1 MEHATLVWARTYENA
16 NRRLAAWGTVFGA
29 FPGLDIVHRARKVH
43 SNIDPLSRFPRILPH
58 QSPAIDKTKPIL
70 EAISEQPIKAWE
82 SVIKKPAL
90 KAAFMA
96 TTGED
101 MLEAS
106 LEDQSAWAVTRRQ
119 ARESGKDNGNRSCKR
134 SEDER
139 RARGKVG
146 SKPEQLVVLIARG
159 AIHRYIEGYLRD
171 SIFKEHWRASL
182 STVDELVMTHQ
193 YYKNE
198 DGLLFFWYADWRARL
213 CVPHSLVS
221 ETLQEHPTQYN
232 CNEVNQRT
240 KLKDLRTLKGEIKY
254 EVDKIPKHDTF
265 EPETH
270 LRNAFSRL
278 RNYKIGLLIQI
289 L

>member
-1 MEHATLVWARTYENA
+1 MV
-16 NRRLAAWGTVFGA
+16 
-29 FPGLDIVHRARKVH
+29 
-43 SNIDPLSRFPRILPH
+43 S
-58 QSPAIDKTKPIL
+58 
-70 EAISEQPIKAWE
+70 
-82 SVIKKPAL
+82 
-90 KAAFMA
+90 
-96 TTGED
+96 TGEH
-101 MLEAS
+101 MLEAAT
-106 LEDQSAWAVTRRQ
+106 EDQSAWAVTRRQ
-119 ARESGKDNGNRSCKR
+119 ARESGKENRNRSCKR

-139 RARGKVG
+139 RAQGKAG

-159 AIHRYIEGYLRD
+159 AVHQYIEGYLRD

-182 STVDELVMTHQ
+182 STADELVMTRQ

-198 DGLLFFWYADWRARL
+198 DGLLFFWDADWRACL

-254 EVDKIPKHDTF
+254 EVDKIPKHNTS

-270 LRNAFSRL
+270 LRNPFSTL
-278 RNYKIGLLIQI
+278 TNYKTDLLIQI